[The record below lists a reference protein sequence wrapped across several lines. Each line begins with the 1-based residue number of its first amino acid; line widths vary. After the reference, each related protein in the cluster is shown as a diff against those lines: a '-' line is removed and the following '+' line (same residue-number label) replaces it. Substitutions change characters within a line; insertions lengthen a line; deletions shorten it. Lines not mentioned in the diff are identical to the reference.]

1 MNFTEVSKSI
11 MLTIAAGKTPVVVGD
26 RGIGKTQMMREIA
39 ELLDMKM
46 INIDCNLLKE
56 GEIGGLPIPHKN
68 DNGVMVTQYAIHAK
82 LKLIEDYLAENPEG
96 SVLLFFDELNRT
108 TRETMAELMNL
119 ILNREINGY
128 TLPEQVFLVAAMNPS
143 STTNGFEGDSSYGVT
158 EMDAASKNRLVWLYL
173 EQDAKSWLSWATEK
187 PLKDEAEMEEERQ
200 ELDLIMFDINDYD
213 TMIDERIVEFIA
225 STPNMLNNP
234 REDRDVSPSGRTWQF
249 ASDIMRT
256 YECNKK
262 HFSTIH
268 LDACIK
274 GCIGDEAYIQLMQ
287 FISNN
292 TNPLIKPE
300 EFWKGKELDEDLLEK
315 FSNDTLP
322 RQMIMAKNIARYLSE
337 KKRLAAGDADK
348 LATIYDLMPIDIL
361 LIIMRH
367 IKDNHPSLNKKLLEN
382 MKYLKLYREATK
394 LAA

>member
-1 MNFTEVSKSI
+1 MNFSEVSKSI

-82 LKLIEDYLAENPEG
+82 LKLIEDYLQENPEG

-128 TLPEQVFLVAAMNPS
+128 TLPESVFLVAAMNPT

-173 EQDAKSWLSWATEK
+173 EQDAKSWLSWATEA
-187 PLKDEAEMEEERQ
+187 PNHVAEADDKA
-200 ELDLIMFDINDYD
+200 ELDLIMFDINEYD
-213 TMIDERIVEFIA
+213 TMIDETIVEFIA

-256 YECNKK
+256 YELNKK
-262 HFSTIH
+262 HFNTSH

-274 GCIGDEAYIQLMQ
+274 GCIGDEAFLQLMQ

-300 EFWKGKELDEDLLEK
+300 EFWKGKEIDKELLEK
-315 FSNDTLP
+315 FDNDTLP
-322 RQMIMAKNIARYLSE
+322 RQMIMAKNIARFLAE
-337 KKRLAAGDADK
+337 KKRLAAGDADR
-348 LATIYDLMPIDIL
+348 LAAIYSVMPIDIL
-361 LIIMRH
+361 LIIMRY
-367 IKDNHPSLNKKLLEN
+367 IKDNHANLQKKLLEN
-382 MKYLKLYREATK
+382 MNYLKLYREATK